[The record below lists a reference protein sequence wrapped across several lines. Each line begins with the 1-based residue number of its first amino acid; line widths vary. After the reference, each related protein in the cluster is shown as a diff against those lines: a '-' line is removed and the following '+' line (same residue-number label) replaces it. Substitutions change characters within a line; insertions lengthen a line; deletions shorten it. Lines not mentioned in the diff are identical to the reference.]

1 MTFMKRFIFLVM
13 LWWVSV
19 ASSTQAIGII
29 RDAEIE
35 DTLNSWAYP
44 LAAAGGLD
52 FGTVQMVVLNDSSI
66 NAFVTEGQRMFLHSG
81 LLMNTRN
88 ADEVKGV
95 LAHEIGHIT
104 GGHLLRLQDA
114 AFDTSIFN
122 LMTMLLSAAAMAGGQ
137 FDVGLAGVIAMPNVG
152 NRLLLEEF
160 RHNETLADQAAVSYL
175 QNSGQSVGGLYS
187 FLSMLAEK
195 EQGLDIDPYQ
205 LTHPLS
211 GERIRLMA
219 EHLHHEPHDCCHH
232 PHDEMRHERMVA
244 KLKGFLLPPNEVLD
258 FYATHPNS
266 FGSHYAKAIV
276 HHRAGDVNTAL
287 AIIDGLL
294 QGREND
300 PYLHELRG
308 QILFEHGQP
317 HAAVISYARAVE
329 LSDNHPLILM
339 GWAQAALAMND
350 ESLLPLVL
358 QALEL
363 VLVEESDNI
372 MAWHFYSTAAGRNG
386 NMGLAELALAERSLL
401 MGDGEGAQRHTQRA
415 NTWLAKD
422 SPHQQRL
429 RDIQLILS
437 DS

>member
-1 MTFMKRFIFLVM
+1 MKRFIFLLM
-13 LWWVSV
+13 LWSI
-19 ASSTQAIGII
+19 ASSSPAIGII

-35 DTLNSWAYP
+35 DTLSSWARP
-44 LAAAGGLD
+44 LAEAGGLD
-52 FGTVQMVVLNDSSI
+52 WDTVHMVVLNDPTI
-66 NAFVTEGQRMFLHSG
+66 NAFVTEGQRMFFHSG

-114 AFDTSIFN
+114 AFDASMFN

-187 FLSMLAEK
+187 FLAMLAEK
-195 EQGLDIDPYQ
+195 ENGIDVDPYQ

-219 EHLHHEPHDCCHH
+219 EHLQHEPHDCCHH
-232 PHDEMRHERMVA
+232 PQDELRHERMVA
-244 KLKGFLLPPNEVLD
+244 KLKGFLLSPGEVLD
-258 FYATHPNS
+258 FYATRPDS
-266 FGSHYAKAIV
+266 FGSHYARAIL
-276 HHRAGDVNTAL
+276 HHRAGDVTSAL

-308 QILFEHGQP
+308 QILFEHGQINS
-317 HAAVISYARAVE
+317 AVVSYARAVE

-363 VLVEESDNI
+363 VLVEEPGNI
-372 MAWHFYSTAAGRNG
+372 MAWHFYSTAAGRGG

-401 MGDGEGAQRHTQRA
+401 MGDSESAHRHTKRA
-415 NTWLAKD
+415 TTWLAKD